1 MGTDARPDAAAMIVF
16 AEVVATGSF
25 TKAARRLGLSK
36 ASVSREVARLERRL
50 GAQLL
55 RRTTRS
61 MSLTEVGET
70 FHAGCQRVA
79 EEAELAERSVGE
91 LQAEPRGEIRLAAS
105 VSLGQFHIAPRLPAF
120 LARYPKLR
128 VRMDLT
134 DRIVDLVGEK
144 FDLAI
149 RISGRLADATLVQR
163 RLCPIRFV
171 VCAAPGY
178 LKRRGTPRAP
188 AELERHNCL
197 GIGASPWRLMLAG
210 SRAIRL
216 QGDLQVDNGDA
227 LRRIAVLGHGIV
239 CLPTYLVGEDL
250 LAGRLVRILPEA
262 LTLEASAF
270 AVYPQSRHPSP
281 KLRALVEYLAAA
293 LGPEPEWDAF
303 EAALRARAR
312 RPRRPRA

>member
-1 MGTDARPDAAAMIVF
+1 MLVF

-25 TKAARRLGLSK
+25 TAAARRLGLSK

-61 MSLTEVGET
+61 MSLTEIGEA

-105 VSLGQFHIAPRLPAF
+105 VSLGQFHIAPLLPAF

-134 DRIVDLVGEK
+134 DRMVDLVREK

-171 VCAAPGY
+171 VCAAPAY
-178 LKRRGTPRAP
+178 LKRRGTPRTP

-197 GIGASPWRLMLAG
+197 GIGASPWRLMLPRG
-210 SRAIRL
+210 RAVRL
-216 QGDLQVDNGDA
+216 SGDLHVDNGDA

-239 CLPTYLVGEDL
+239 MLPTYLVGEDL
-250 LAGRLVRILPEA
+250 RAGRLVRILPDA
-262 LTLEASAF
+262 LALEASAF
-270 AVYPQSRHPSP
+270 AIYPQSRHPSP
-281 KLRALVEYLAAA
+281 KVRALIDHLAASW
-293 LGPEPEWDAF
+293 GPEPEWDAF
-303 EAALRARAR
+303 ESAPRARGRPPAK
-312 RPRRPRA
+312 RPRTRADR